1 MFCHTSPFMKPFA
14 KGNEGAPPD
23 ARAERERCEHVA
35 TGLSLKE
42 SENDAC
48 TPSSPRTFA

>member
-1 MFCHTSPFMKPFA
+1 MTPFA
-14 KGNEGAPPD
+14 KGTKSAPRD